1 MGLSIQIHSQGSVVR
16 RASTQARQKDSQDGS
31 LHD

>member
-1 MGLSIQIHSQGSVVR
+1 MGHSQGSVVR
-16 RASTQARQKDSQDGS
+16 RATTQARQKDSQDGS